1 VQVALRIWVHVTPRI
16 FRTGSET
23 DPASGA
29 GEAGVD
35 PEGGCAWAD
44 ARRPGV
50 GDIALESLSL
60 GGNCPLVAFIDILGF
75 GREIEAAKSE
85 EDFQRIYKKLHF
97 VQEAFQNSSVAKDP
111 ADQTRLNLDY
121 GRKVLALSDT
131 VVLAITANCP
141 AEKTGRNRHH
151 THPLRRV
158 GEPARL
164 RSVWPSEGH
173 CETAARTDFR
183 MSRGC
188 WPDRAWVPPDR

>member
-151 THPLRRV
+151 THPAPESRRTCSTAVGVAVGRTLRDRGTDGFQDV
-158 GEPARL
+158 PRL
-164 RSVWPSEGH
+164 LAGQGMG
-173 CETAARTDFR
+173 AA
-183 MSRGC
+183 
-188 WPDRAWVPPDR
+188 